1 MHDLIDCILTIVVPV
16 MQVLLSLQLQRR
28 KLRLSEV
35 TWLGQSR
42 TASACGAVSQ
52 PRLSAQGPVPSFG
65 STAYGNV
72 LALRKPLFS
81 SQLCSLTSPARLPSL
96 VWVLLAPLYPYF
108 ILLLRV

>member
-16 MQVLLSLQLQRR
+16 IQVLLSLQLQRR
-28 KLRLSEV
+28 ELRLSEV
-35 TWLGQSR
+35 AWLGPSR
-42 TASACGAVSQ
+42 TASACASVSQ

-65 STAYGNV
+65 STAYENV

-81 SQLCSLTSPARLPSL
+81 SQLCSLTSPARLSSL
-96 VWVLLAPLYPYF
+96 VWVLAPLYPYF